1 MRIGCGVCSHAGS
14 HGGRISLGPAKPL
27 RFVSVDI
34 ADQGLG
40 SESSEP
46 LNLMAIAIRAIH
58 IEVMGPIELSIT
70 HGEGV
75 SDGRLGA
82 AP

>member
-1 MRIGCGVCSHAGS
+1 M
-14 HGGRISLGPAKPL
+14 
-27 RFVSVDI
+27 DI